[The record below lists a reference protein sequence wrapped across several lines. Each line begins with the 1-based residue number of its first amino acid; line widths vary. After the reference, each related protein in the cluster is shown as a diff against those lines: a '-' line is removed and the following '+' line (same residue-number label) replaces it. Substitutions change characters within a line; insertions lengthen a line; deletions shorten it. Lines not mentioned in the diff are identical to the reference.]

1 MLNEKRTVKVVLNND
16 NFYLIRAIVIA
27 IAYKE
32 KIKERHH
39 MLQRPTNKKLVAE
52 VHKAAAACNIVNRYC
67 TINDL
72 IELEKYFVKYRIIL
86 LGENYV
92 DSEKVLYAN
101 TDDGNTKNNIYLI
114 FAGDHFNVIGSIKAF
129 CGKYYFCEA
138 CVDIFS
144 YRCDHYPCPL
154 FKTVHTSALT
164 VNDDYLL
171 LQKGIKAN
179 ALA

>member
-1 MLNEKRTVKVVLNND
+1 MSNQKRTVKVVFNNND
-16 NFYLIRAIVIA
+16 KYCLIRAIVIA

-32 KIKERHH
+32 KIKERHV
-39 MLQRPTNKKLVAE
+39 MLKRPTNKKLVAE
-52 VHKAAAACNIVNRYC
+52 VNKAAAACNIVKRYC

-101 TDDGNTKNNIYLI
+101 PDYGKFKSNIYI
-114 FAGDHFNVIGSIKAF
+114 IHDGDHFNVIDSIKAF

-144 YRCDHYPCPL
+144 YIRDHYPCPL
-154 FKTVHTSALT
+154 K
-164 VNDDYLL
+164 
-171 LQKGIKAN
+171 N
-179 ALA
+179 AETTTAIRTRV

>member
-1 MLNEKRTVKVVLNND
+1 MSNQKRTVKVVFNND
-16 NFYLIRAIVIA
+16 KYCLIRAIVIA

-32 KIKERHH
+32 KIQERHH

-101 TDDGNTKNNIYLI
+101 PDYTKFESNIY
-114 FAGDHFNVIGSIKAF
+114 
-129 CGKYYFCEA
+129 
-138 CVDIFS
+138 
-144 YRCDHYPCPL
+144 
-154 FKTVHTSALT
+154 T
-164 VNDDYLL
+164 YLR
-171 LQKGIKAN
+171 
-179 ALA
+179 

>member
-1 MLNEKRTVKVVLNND
+1 MSNQKRTVKVVLND
-16 NFYLIRAIVIA
+16 DKYCLIRAIVIA

-101 TDDGNTKNNIYLI
+101 PNYAKFKSNIYI
-114 FAGDHFNVIGSIKAF
+114 IHDGDHFNVIDSIKSF

-144 YRCDHYPCPL
+144 YARDHYPCPL
-154 FKTVHTSALT
+154 K
-164 VNDDYLL
+164 
-171 LQKGIKAN
+171 N
-179 ALA
+179 AETTTAIRTRV